1 LAYQLAVLKYR
12 AVVNPSQ
19 VFELDT
25 TGPISPNPQIVFFL
39 NDYLNPIGISP
50 ENKITTSE
58 LKFKINDSEEV
69 QINKDYT
76 SNTVQVLL
84 NGVASSQDF
93 FELLSEKLKSPID
106 TTSWSK
112 LVIDFVKNNINTV
125 EDLQKFLPI
134 SSQSAGNTDDLI
146 TKASEGLTKEE
157 SDKLVRL
164 RETNLKIKAMDAE
177 VGSYQNQKKNKEEVK
192 KNKEKVDR
200 DVKELEDKLSSVNM
214 LIESQKRLKGEL
226 EKFSNI
232 TSDSTIP
239 QKVDNIKE
247 NRSKS
252 LSSSLKTI
260 RKSAGVHMESEE
272 KEGSLLVGKWM
283 VGLVIAQLVFSLL
296 FFIITFQLIQLLI
309 GVFSAVVI
317 LILML
322 LVNVNRYSYEYKGR
336 FQTET
341 PTLPISVHKSNP
353 DEDKLILNNAWSK
366 ALVSELKMIDE
377 TMKSRLG
384 DKTLEQISLEKQ
396 NLLEEQ
402 KKLDAQ
408 VSETEGKSLNTEEY
422 YKKRRELDILKIEKE
437 NIEFSLEGKI
447 KQDIEDQIAASG
459 DTNIKSEASLPLLFV
474 NCKIEE
480 QIADYINNIKQ
491 TRQVL
496 ILNY

>member
-1 LAYQLAVLKYR
+1 MAYQLAVLKYR

-25 TGPISPNPQIVFFL
+25 SGAILPNPQVVFFL
-39 NDYLNPIGISP
+39 NDYLNPTSIAA
-50 ENKITTSE
+50 ENKITNSE

-69 QINKDYT
+69 QLNKDYG
-76 SNTVQVLL
+76 SNSVQILL
-84 NGVASSQDF
+84 NGTVSNQGF
-93 FELLSEKLKSPID
+93 FELLSEKLKTPID
-106 TTSWSK
+106 KVSWMK
-112 LVIDFVKNNINTV
+112 LVIDFVKNNINTI
-125 EDLQKFLPI
+125 EDLQKFLPAN
-134 SSQSAGNTDDLI
+134 SQPGKNIDELI

-177 VGSYQNQKKNKEEVK
+177 VGSYQNQKKNKEDVK
-192 KNKEKVDR
+192 KNKEKIDR

-214 LIESQKRLKGEL
+214 LIESQKRLQNEL

-232 TSDSTIP
+232 TSDSSIP

-247 NRSKS
+247 NRSKN

-272 KEGSLLVGKWM
+272 KEGSLLIGKWM
-283 VGLVIAQLVFSLL
+283 IGLVVLQLIFSLL
-296 FFIITFQLIQLLI
+296 FFIITLQLIQLLI
-309 GVFSAVVI
+309 GIFSAIVI

-336 FQTET
+336 FQTVDQAV
-341 PTLPISVHKSNP
+341 PLSVHKSNP

-366 ALVSELKMIDE
+366 ALTSELQMINE

-384 DKTLEQISLEKQ
+384 DKTLEQISLERQ

-402 KKLDAQ
+402 KKLETQ
-408 VSETEGKSLNTEEY
+408 ISETEGKSLNTEEY

-447 KQDIEDQIAASG
+447 KNEIEDQIAASAG
-459 DTNIKSEASLPLLFV
+459 NETKSEPQLPLIFV

-480 QIADYINNIKQ
+480 QIADFINNIKE